1 MEVGKR
7 LVSPDLRL
15 YIVADPAALK
25 DLVKA
30 LELGWVLG
38 GNLQQLC
45 GWGAVGLDR
54 DGRDETCNWQRL
66 DGVRWLK
73 HDKLNELVPVGG
85 KLGHI
90 FDTVVQQRADMDFGK
105 YSLKK
110 LLNGSLKKLKGWR
123 VVEQPAA
130 ARRLQHGESL
140 KGLSHVEQGNV
151 QVLLVVVNL

>member
-15 YIVADPAALK
+15 YIVADPAALR

-54 DGRDETCNWQRL
+54 DGRDEAGNWQRL
-66 DGVRWLK
+66 EGAQWLK
-73 HDKLNELVPVGG
+73 HDESNELVPVVG

-90 FDTVVQQRADMDFGK
+90 FDSVVKQREDMDFSK
-105 YSLKK
+105 NSLKK
-110 LLNGSLKKLKGWR
+110 LQNGRPKQLKGWR
-123 VVEQPAA
+123 VVDEPAA
-130 ARRLQHGESL
+130 ARHLQHGESL
-140 KGLSHVEQGNV
+140 QGLFHVEQGNV
-151 QVLLVVVNL
+151 QVLLVVNL